1 MLTYVSIALMLA
13 GILATFFTSKKS
25 RKVVIWSIVTAMV
38 LQILSFL
45 LFSEIVQRRVA
56 FLWIGVGVGI
66 GIMFGALI
74 KLKRNENHIFYKP
87 NMIFALSYLALLLI
101 NQIIAL
107 FFKVYVPIVLFS
119 GAVALGM
126 QIGFNLMLIF
136 KVKKLRKISAIIIFI
151 CCSFS
156 FFIFEFQAKAI
167 DNKAFASKGIIA
179 QNINKHSEQNEE
191 GKILE
196 DSLDGL
202 WESELVVTKWG
213 ISKEALPQF
222 SGGSLS
228 EGFKIENGK
237 IAQPPNSNSN
247 KIMTIEG
254 NRIIIESYLY
264 NTSSTVLLTYSGEI
278 SDDME
283 HIEGNFLWQ
292 IKSSDETEYNTWLEA
307 KWSAVKVQALGNNSI
322 EKDNQVENNFSK
334 KNPFIPQQISSED
347 ANTAANVSGLL
358 AGLAGL
364 VGILSSLLNGE
375 ISGLN
380 ISSIPT
386 DDLASQPVYSEEV
399 TPAPAT
405 SEKTI
410 KVDPPKPSIGTRRDD
425 GKIFTKNHG
434 WQNENYPEM
443 NINSIKNTI
452 SSLEKDIQKHINKGD
467 KLRTEIAKDELKRN
481 KRELKA
487 WQEDNN
493 TIKRR
498 QNAENED
505 MYQEKAKRWANHAD
519 DMQTAANVANTI
531 SFAADIALA
540 VGSSGVST
548 ALAAAPKTMAALS
561 SAKEWAGTGAE
572 IYDGFKKGK
581 SIAQMASEQGAKK
594 LIGKAVGLEFDKG
607 KELYKINESTSK
619 ALKTLVAA
627 GETSSGN
634 IVGGIAEDMG
644 IVENFGKGINNVLG
658 GGESK

>member
-25 RKVVIWSIVTAMV
+25 REVVIWSIVTAMI

-56 FLWIGVGVGI
+56 FLWIGVGLGI
-66 GIMFGALI
+66 GIIFGALI

-179 QNINKHSEQNEE
+179 QNINKYSEQNEE

-202 WESELVVTKWG
+202 WESELVVTKWRT
-213 ISKEALPQF
+213 SKESLPQF
-222 SGGSLS
+222 FSGRSGA
-228 EGFKIENGK
+228 GFKIENGK
-237 IAQPPNSNSN
+237 LLQSASFQNA
-247 KIMTIEG
+247 KMTIEG
-254 NRIIIESYLY
+254 NRIILESYLY
-264 NTSSTVLLTYSGEI
+264 NTSSTVLLTYSGKI
-278 SDDME
+278 SNDMK

-334 KNPFIPQQISSED
+334 ENPFIPQQISSED
-347 ANTAANVSGLL
+347 ANTATTVSGLL
-358 AGLAGL
+358 AGLAGI

-386 DDLASQPVYSEEV
+386 EDLASQPVYSEEV

-410 KVDPPKPSIGTRRDD
+410 KVDPPKPYIGTRRDD

-505 MYQEKAKRWANHAD
+505 MHQEQAKRWANHAD

-531 SFAADIALA
+531 SFTADIALA

-561 SAKEWAGTGAE
+561 SAKEWVGTGAE

-581 SIAQMASEQGAKK
+581 SIAQIASEQGAKK
-594 LIGKAVGLEFDKG
+594 LIGKAVGIEFDKG